1 MHLLANFVIK
11 LVPGRRQ
18 VGPGG
23 VGPRQTGLAASAC
36 ICTQNIKLCLNQ
48 KKSWAPL
55 SRKLLLVFP
64 VFFNI
69 LILHEYQHFS
79 WCALYCFYT
88 TKAWDKIFQLYRL
101 VREQKKIKA

>member
-69 LILHEYQHFS
+69 LILYEYQHF
-79 WCALYCFYT
+79 LGVLFIVFT
-88 TKAWDKIFQLYRL
+88 TKALDKIFQLYRL
-101 VREQKKIKA
+101 VWEQKKSMHI